1 MYMGR
6 HLCTL
11 TAQFDIARRYG
22 RVMAT
27 IEFEGVTFSRSGTEV
42 LTGIDLTVADG
53 ELAAVIGPSGS
64 GKSSLLRLVS
74 GLDRPDSGEIRIGG
88 ESVDAS
94 QPWRNR
100 VAMVFQDDALY
111 EHMTVG
117 SNLEFPWR
125 VQGHDNATSTREATS
140 SARRVGVRRLWD
152 RLPGTLS
159 GGQRGQVAT
168 ARALSRS
175 NPSVVLLDEP
185 LARADAMVRRRFRS
199 EIHRLH
205 SETGLTMILAT
216 NDQHEAMALASKL
229 IVLIDGAIRQVGA
242 PQEVYRLP
250 RDTTVAAFVG
260 SPAMNLIPARLV
272 PGEEGASVLEVG
284 HDRVR
289 TTRPPAADTPDRV
302 VIGLYPG
309 EMRQADPATSF
320 DRTLHVTVGR
330 VEHLG
335 ATTSIFFGIGPNP
348 GMVFSIT
355 RPGGRPAEPG
365 ERLELTWN
373 EEALRLYDAESG
385 QLLESS

>member
-1 MYMGR
+1 
-6 HLCTL
+6 
-11 TAQFDIARRYG
+11 
-22 RVMAT
+22 MAT
-27 IEFEGVTFSRSGTEV
+27 IEFEGVTLSRSGTEV

-53 ELAAVIGPSGS
+53 ELAGVIGPSGS

-74 GLDRPDSGEIRIGG
+74 GLERADSGEIRIGG
-88 ESVDAS
+88 EPVDPS

-125 VQGHDNATSTREATS
+125 VQGHDHETSTREAS
-140 SARRVGVRRLWD
+140 RSARRVGVRRLWD

-159 GGQRGQVAT
+159 FGQRGQVAT
-168 ARALSRS
+168 ARALSRTD
-175 NPSVVLLDEP
+175 PSVVLLDEP

-216 NDQHEAMALASKL
+216 NDQHEAMALASRL
-229 IVLIDGAIRQVGA
+229 IVLIDGSIRQVGA
-242 PQEVYRLP
+242 PQEVYRRP
-250 RDTTVAAFVG
+250 RDTTVAGFVG

-284 HDRVR
+284 NDRIR
-289 TTRPPAADTPDRV
+289 TTRRPLDVPDRV

-309 EMRQADPATSF
+309 ELRQADPGTPF

-355 RPGGRPAEPG
+355 RPDGRPAEPG

>member
-1 MYMGR
+1 M
-6 HLCTL
+6 L
-11 TAQFDIARRYG
+11 TTQFDIAQRYG
-22 RVMAT
+22 RGMAT
-27 IEFEGVTFSRSGTEV
+27 IEFEGVTLSRSGTEV

-74 GLDRPDSGEIRIGG
+74 GLERADSGEVRIGG
-88 ESVDAS
+88 EPVDVS

-125 VQGHDNATSTREATS
+125 VQGHDHATSTMEAS
-140 SARRVGVRRLWD
+140 RSARRVGVRRLWD

-159 GGQRGQVAT
+159 FGQRGQVAT
-168 ARALSRS
+168 ARALSRTD
-175 NPSVVLLDEP
+175 PSVVLLDEP
-185 LARADAMVRRRFRS
+185 LSRADAMVRRRFRS

-229 IVLIDGAIRQVGA
+229 IVLIEGSIRQVGA
-242 PQEVYRLP
+242 PQAVYRQP
-250 RDTTVAAFVG
+250 CDTTVAGFVG
-260 SPAMNLIPARLV
+260 SPAMNLIPARLI
-272 PGEEGASVLEVG
+272 PGEAGASVLEVG
-284 HDRVR
+284 KDRIR
-289 TTRPPAADTPDRV
+289 TTRRPLDVPDRV

-309 EMRQADPATSF
+309 EMRQAGPGTPF